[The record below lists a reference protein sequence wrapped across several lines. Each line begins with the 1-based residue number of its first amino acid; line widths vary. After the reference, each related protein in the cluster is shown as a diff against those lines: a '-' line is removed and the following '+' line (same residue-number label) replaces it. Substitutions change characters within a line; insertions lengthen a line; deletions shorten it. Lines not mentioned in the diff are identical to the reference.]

1 MSWDDERFEVEF
13 GRVCGKLDKLD
24 SLLRG
29 NGGPGVLV
37 RIEKLELRDR
47 IRSKVLW
54 LVSSLVLTLLVLLSW
69 ELVVKS

>member
-1 MSWDDERFEVEF
+1 MGWDDERLEVEF
-13 GRVCGKLDKLD
+13 NRICEKLDRID

-37 RIEKLELRDR
+37 RIERLELRDR
-47 IRSKVLW
+47 IRSKALW
-54 LVSSLVLTLLVLLSW
+54 LMSSLVLTLLVLLSW